1 MRPSSR
7 HRLAPAPGRGFSLVE
22 LLVSMAIGLVL
33 TLAVTRVLLG
43 SQESKLTT
51 TSVNDTNQNSN
62 YLAFL
67 LDRTIRSAGSGY
79 AQRGESFGCV
89 LTAAR
94 SGTTILP
101 RSTDFPA
108 PFASISRTQRLA
120 PVMVFRG
127 ASSAGSDVIAVM
139 TGTAGF
145 GESASSLVK
154 AAGVSGQIQVPN
166 TLGYRAND
174 MVLLTDG
181 LSPCM
186 VQQVASGFTEIAEQN
201 LALGGIYANATI
213 GTVNQTTFQDSGSSF
228 ALALGSAPTTTTA
241 ASANPPEFKLFGV
254 GDNNTLFSYDMLR
267 NDGSNTSVPVADG
280 VVEMRAIFHVDTDS
294 DGDADAWHN
303 PGASTNTGYT
313 TSELLPVSGTTP
325 APTAAAATNLRRI
338 VALRVGLI
346 LRTSMPEKDNVAL
359 ASYTLFAGLA
369 GETTRTLSTDERKY
383 RHRVLEVT
391 IPVRN
396 ILIAPAP

>member
-1 MRPSSR
+1 MR
-7 HRLAPAPGRGFSLVE
+7 RLARHPWARPLGLGFSLVE

-43 SQESKLTT
+43 SQEAKLTT

-101 RSTDFPA
+101 RSTNFPA

-127 ASSAGSDVIAVM
+127 ASVAGSDVIAVM

-145 GESASSLVK
+145 GESASALVK

-186 VQQVASGFTEIAEQN
+186 VQQVDSGFTEVAEQN

-213 GTVNQTTFQDSGSSF
+213 GTVNQTTFQDTGSSF

-254 GDNNTLFSYDMLR
+254 GANNTLFSYDMLR
-267 NDGSNTSVPVADG
+267 NDGGNTSVPVADG
-280 VVEMRAIFHVDTDS
+280 VVEMRAIFHVDSDG
-294 DGDADAWHN
+294 DGDADSWQN
-303 PGASTNTGYT
+303 PGDATATGYT
-313 TSELLPVSGTTP
+313 TAELLPVISGAA

-346 LRTSMPEKDNVAL
+346 LRTSLPEKDNVAP
-359 ASYTLFAGLA
+359 ASYTLFAGLP
-369 GETTRTLSTDERKY
+369 GETTRNLTTAQRKY

-396 ILIAPAP
+396 VLIAPAP